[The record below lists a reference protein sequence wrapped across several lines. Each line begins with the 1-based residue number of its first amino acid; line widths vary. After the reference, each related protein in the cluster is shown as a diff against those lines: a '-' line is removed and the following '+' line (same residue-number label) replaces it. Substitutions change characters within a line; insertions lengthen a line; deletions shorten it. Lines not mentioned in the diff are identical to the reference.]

1 MSLRVAVIRSLYAY
15 VGNDPLDSV
24 DPTGENAELYWT
36 APDQAKLTIRYTVV
50 QQGAKPPFTRQQ
62 VQSAVAKN
70 LSGTVQV
77 NGKTVTVTAQAVPT
91 SPANANGKPLN
102 TITVVPD
109 TNGVTQ
115 SGRAETNRV
124 GGNSVTIG
132 AAQDTATTVS
142 HELGHTAGAG
152 DQYKGGVDV
161 GGNRLPA
168 DVPGPNSIMKDL
180 SGAPA
185 NSQTLGEMLRA
196 PTNTNTCAKGVNAAT
211 GGC

>member
-1 MSLRVAVIRSLYAY
+1 MASH
-15 VGNDPLDSV
+15 
-24 DPTGENAELYWT
+24 
-36 APDQAKLTIRYTVV
+36 
-50 QQGAKPPFTRQQ
+50 F
-62 VQSAVAKN
+62 
-70 LSGTVQV
+70 SGTVQV
-77 NGKTVTVTAQAVPT
+77 NGKTVTITAQAVPT
-91 SPANANGKPLN
+91 SPTNANGKALN

-115 SGRAETNRV
+115 SGRAETNKV

-168 DVPGPNSIMKDL
+168 DVPGPNNIMKDL

-185 NSQTLGEMLRA
+185 NSQSLGEILKA
-196 PTNTNTCAKGVNAAT
+196 PTNTNTCAKRVSAPT